1 MTTRKRRESIQR
13 AIVVLE
19 GEKVSTEKTGIAP
32 LWRASKYVSN
42 TEDEILVLTLLSVD
56 GSGPSSSKGFHG
68 DHQCNYTC
76 EEYSYSRYLRQEISQ
91 RKDDYRRI
99 FRPFYERCKSNG
111 VKFQVKI
118 AAGCQPMDIITEEA
132 NNAGATWIIID
143 STFARHLTFRLSG
156 TECNVTLVSDVEEAI
171 VQNPLI
177 ARDEPESLM
186 LMEVTHN
193 PKSPKLMRG
202 STSQEEPSISHWPST
217 SREIEQEKMR
227 RPLLENKT
235 TGNVSTR
242 VSEADF
248 MVEKPEQLSWEVI
261 VQITNRFSTRAWNNK
276 DKIYSTYT
284 GYFENQSVL
293 AKKFAAYSGGIL
305 EAEIR
310 AALSMHHRNIMSLT
324 GYHQSENGTILIFPL
339 LQGVTLDRYIR
350 GSGRMELKF
359 QARLKI
365 AKGIAHGVRYM
376 HEECPQGPVVH
387 GDLKACNIFL
397 GRDLQPMISGFG
409 KATWLRFEQVSSNS
423 KNRCIVVDSL
433 CDESMALVKSDVLSF
448 GVLLLRLFCRTSAP
462 EDDKSLIEW
471 ARPLMLKRKFHELLE
486 EDSDFSDMHGIY
498 RVMTAATACTRTK
511 PSSRPYMTQVIC
523 LLKAEQFCAM
533 QTSPSDSSM

>member
-1 MTTRKRRESIQR
+1 MTTRKRRESMQR

-19 GEKVSTEKTGIAP
+19 GDKVSTEKTGIAP

-42 TEDEILVLTLLSVD
+42 TDDEILVLTLLSVD
-56 GSGPSSSKGFHG
+56 RSGPSSSRGFHG
-68 DHQCNYTC
+68 DHQCNCTC
-76 EEYSYSRYLRQEISQ
+76 EEYSYIRYLRQEISQ
-91 RKDDYRRI
+91 RKEDYRRI
-99 FRPFYERCKSNG
+99 FKPFYERCKSNG

-118 AAGCQPMDIITEEA
+118 AAGCQPMDIITEEES
-132 NNAGATWIIID
+132 NAGATWIIID
-143 STFARHLTFRLSG
+143 SSFARHLTFRLSG
-156 TECNVTLVSDVEEAI
+156 TECAVTLVSDAEETI

-177 ARDEPESLM
+177 ARDEPESSA

-193 PKSPKLMRG
+193 PKSPKLIRG
-202 STSQEEPSISHWPST
+202 STSREEPSISHWPST
-217 SREIEQEKMR
+217 SSEIEQEKMR
-227 RPLLENKT
+227 EPLKENETK
-235 TGNVSTR
+235 GNVSTR
-242 VSEADF
+242 VSEANF

-261 VQITNRFSTRAWNNK
+261 VQITKRFSTRAWNNQ
-276 DKIYSTYT
+276 DKNYGTYT
-284 GYFENQSVL
+284 GFFENQSVL
-293 AKKFAAYSGGIL
+293 VKEFAAYSGSIL

-310 AALSMHHRNIMSLT
+310 AALSMHHKNIMSLT

-339 LQGVTLDRYIR
+339 LQGVTLDRYTW
-350 GSGRMELKF
+350 GSGGRELKF

-365 AKGIAHGVRYM
+365 AMGIAHGVRYM

-387 GDLKACNIFL
+387 GALKACNIFL
-397 GRDLQPMISGFG
+397 GRDMQPKISSFG
-409 KATWLRFEQVSSNS
+409 KATWLRYEQVSSNS
-423 KNRCIVVDSL
+423 KNRCIVVDPL
-433 CDESMALVKSDVLSF
+433 CHESMALVKSDVLSF

-498 RVMTAATACTRTK
+498 RVMAAATACTRTK
-511 PSSRPYMTQVIC
+511 PISRPYMTQVIC